1 MRNFKKLL
9 SILLTVVI
17 IISMVIPSFAN
28 ITYTHE
34 ALKLQA
40 IGIFAGGPNDL
51 NLDQGVT
58 RIQGLAFAMRAAGYD
73 AEILAMTEA
82 EINQIL
88 APWVDSATYAPWARR
103 YAAYAIKHGITVGVS
118 KTEKRL
124 NPDELISGASFLVF
138 ILKSMGYENA
148 TTVNAA
154 DIAIEASVLSPY
166 QAAYFGPKASLIRD
180 DAAGILYGAFTS
192 GVNKDG
198 TKLIETYIESG
209 GTNKETAANA
219 GFVELPPVVFEA
231 VKASATNLKEIIV
244 EFSNELD
251 PDTAINKDNYSVED
265 HVIESV
271 RLNEDKKSVTILLEG
286 NMTNQSDFE
295 VTVKTGIKN
304 NAGKYLSENKTL
316 SGTAFDVTIPVALS
330 AEHAGPTSFKV
341 RFSEPVKTQNATFKI
356 DDGIYYVNNITST
369 DNGYS
374 LVVTLYTTIPE
385 GHHKVE
391 VSGVE
396 DYVPYRCVVK
406 NLTFTAAK
414 DETPPTLARVLSV
427 SPQKVELE
435 FSKDVVFVTGE
446 ANAITGIYHT
456 NSSNRPTNVTVSG
469 NKLTLYFA
477 TNKLPNGTAYLT
489 IGEGIFKDYWGNRN
503 LEIRDLPVTV
513 QIDRTKPTVNSI
525 KAETDKKIVIEFSE
539 DIDSGFGRF
548 ILLDSSGKDVTS
560 DHLMTT
566 IFDNAKVTLQFI
578 YALSGSSYSVAIQ
591 DVKDL
596 AGNEIDK
603 VTKNVVVTDTTPP
616 LISKGEIYKTKKV
629 IKVTFNEAMN
639 TADILNPANYQWGG
653 LYLSDTKAT
662 ISLAEGGKAV
672 FIDYSKETSI
682 SDTNYVLYVGR
693 VRDVVG
699 NFMVNF
705 SNPIALTDMDLY
717 GITIES
723 VEATGS
729 KTLVV
734 ILSDILTNF
743 VPADFLINAEPIQNY
758 VSNVGYS
765 ANADGKGVITFSLKD
780 ELPTDL
786 SGVSIIV
793 STLPYSTDIK
803 SNNSF
808 GVKLTASVSK
818 SASDKIPATF
828 TAEFLAADIIKID
841 FSEAINPTTLSKYT
855 FTVSGNTVKS
865 ITIAPSNRSM
875 TLTLDKAVSSGN
887 KVLITQVHE
896 FEDVLGNVTRGL
908 TFEVTNN

>member
-1 MRNFKKLL
+1 M
-9 SILLTVVI
+9 
-17 IISMVIPSFAN
+17 
-28 ITYTHE
+28 
-34 ALKLQA
+34 
-40 IGIFAGGPNDL
+40 
-51 NLDQGVT
+51 
-58 RIQGLAFAMRAAGYD
+58 
-73 AEILAMTEA
+73 
-82 EINQIL
+82 
-88 APWVDSATYAPWARR
+88 
-103 YAAYAIKHGITVGVS
+103 
-118 KTEKRL
+118 
-124 NPDELISGASFLVF
+124 
-138 ILKSMGYENA
+138 
-148 TTVNAA
+148 
-154 DIAIEASVLSPY
+154 
-166 QAAYFGPKASLIRD
+166 
-180 DAAGILYGAFTS
+180 
-192 GVNKDG
+192 
-198 TKLIETYIESG
+198 
-209 GTNKETAANA
+209 
-219 GFVELPPVVFEA
+219 
-231 VKASATNLKEIIV
+231 
-244 EFSNELD
+244 
-251 PDTAINKDNYSVED
+251 
-265 HVIESV
+265 
-271 RLNEDKKSVTILLEG
+271 
-286 NMTNQSDFE
+286 
-295 VTVKTGIKN
+295 
-304 NAGKYLSENKTL
+304 
-316 SGTAFDVTIPVALS
+316 
-330 AEHAGPTSFKV
+330 
-341 RFSEPVKTQNATFKI
+341 
-356 DDGIYYVNNITST
+356 
-369 DNGYS
+369 
-374 LVVTLYTTIPE
+374 
-385 GHHKVE
+385 
-391 VSGVE
+391 
-396 DYVPYRCVVK
+396 
-406 NLTFTAAK
+406 
-414 DETPPTLARVLSV
+414 
-427 SPQKVELE
+427 
-435 FSKDVVFVTGE
+435 
-446 ANAITGIYHT
+446 
-456 NSSNRPTNVTVSG
+456 
-469 NKLTLYFA
+469 
-477 TNKLPNGTAYLT
+477 
-489 IGEGIFKDYWGNRN
+489 
-503 LEIRDLPVTV
+503 PVTV

-818 SASDKIPATF
+818 SA
-828 TAEFLAADIIKID
+828 
-841 FSEAINPTTLSKYT
+841 
-855 FTVSGNTVKS
+855 
-865 ITIAPSNRSM
+865 
-875 TLTLDKAVSSGN
+875 
-887 KVLITQVHE
+887 
-896 FEDVLGNVTRGL
+896 VTRFRYFYG
-908 TFEVTNN
+908 